1 MLRDIPRGS
10 QGTFTAISCSIG
22 FYRILRKAGAVNFSW
37 LMEGPQAQTVVSRNN
52 DASKDYY
59 HGWLGSTDGTKRGS
73 GTQWNSLFSL
83 TYLTKGLH
91 DPSPQR
97 KEVCEILTYAR
108 WSFNSCF
115 YFFKTLFNFAKVT
128 YFVCVCLYTCV
139 CVRVC
144 LRISEKAWWPEDSFQ
159 ESVLTSHIIEVECL
173 SFLRL
178 GFPV

>member
-1 MLRDIPRGS
+1 MELIAWNIFKTFPWKMLRDIPRGS

-73 GTQWNSLFSL
+73 GIQWNSLFSL

-115 YFFKTLFNFAKVT
+115 YFF
-128 YFVCVCLYTCV
+128 
-139 CVRVC
+139 
-144 LRISEKAWWPEDSFQ
+144 
-159 ESVLTSHIIEVECL
+159 
-173 SFLRL
+173 
-178 GFPV
+178 